1 METTKPATPVPDSAA
16 NAAAE
21 PTTKP
26 TTKRVPGSTARSA
39 ATSVDA
45 FLSTSAARVR
55 SGPMSPRAIAVALV
69 ATFIVGG
76 VLGSAMPLWVLVLIG
91 LVLGAVALF
100 AMDRYGSR
108 S

>member
-1 METTKPATPVPDSAA
+1 MDTTRPATPVPDSSA
-16 NAAAE
+16 NPAAE
-21 PTTKP
+21 PTMKP
-26 TTKRVPGSTARSA
+26 TTKRVPGYKTRSA

-55 SGPMSPRAIAVALV
+55 SGPMSPRMIAVALV

-76 VLGSAMPLWVLVLIG
+76 LLGSAMPLWVLVLIG
-91 LVLGAVALF
+91 LILGAVALF
-100 AMDRYGSR
+100 ALDRYGSR